1 MNTFTVS
8 FFSSKTDIK
17 PEVLNLDIISIKD
30 KLKEY
35 AISTVNT
42 KKADL
47 PLISGGFYDN
57 GIKSENLKYRS
68 FFIYD
73 LDNYDDNFDIM
84 LKDIEKSLSGYV
96 YLLYTTYSHTYLS
109 PKLRIILFPNSL
121 IEPEIYE
128 AISRS
133 IVTDIFSEKLGKA
146 IDNTSYEATRRMF
159 VPCIGKNKDKDR
171 FIAKYVEGKLLDL
184 SQYGYT
190 YKREDTNTIILDKE
204 VDTISDIELAANHL
218 PLPDVTTDRV
228 KEVLGRYSSADIGY
242 EEWRDVVFAL
252 HHQYQGSKEGLDILL
267 EWSLKEDNKRT
278 KENIISGCKTHY
290 KNAKT
295 EDKKRPLTF
304 ATIIAR
310 VNQFERDK
318 LHIKNL
324 VFPIKK
330 KNGKPISN
338 EFANYKALFAYY
350 NVKPWYNQVKKRVD
364 LDIDHIEY
372 NEATNYTENKLYDP
386 NPDRIGTKKLWL
398 WQRCITHKLSSDY
411 NVLLKNLHFIANTYP
426 INPVKESLLKLKW
439 DGVDRLEDFYSILH
453 VSEDWEQMKKIILKK
468 FLKQYIYINC
478 FNEGSIGLRARQ
490 VLIFQGKEHIGKSTF
505 MSKLTPTD
513 LSKELYFFDENAEID
528 LKDRMVYKS
537 LIESSIVELGE
548 LDDVLIS
555 KKYSGKIKNFI
566 SKTKDKVDLKY
577 ITDHLETR
585 RLTVFTGTI
594 NRPQFLDIEEEN
606 TRFLPLPIKKIEY
619 VDFDIMQIYA
629 QLLEEIKIEL
639 PIYRK
644 NNPGKEISPLYEL
657 NEEERK
663 KLKSLCAIFN
673 KLDRA
678 MYIVDLYID
687 LTNKDKNG
695 QAKGVKDRRPG
706 DILNEIRK
714 LDSSV
719 KNDRKTSGQ
728 LAEILRIHGFKVSI
742 RGGYRVFIFGIDPY
756 IEDDNTITSDTI
768 LEEDINEDQYQI
780 EQNPTENIDIQKV
793 DKIRKESTVTE
804 VLITDVKYELIDK
817 KTRLLHFKNYSVSDI
832 TYGIDIETTG
842 LNPINSRVA
851 LLQIYN
857 PAIDKIFIYKLYDAP
872 LTNEEKQILSEIRF
886 VAHNASFERSFMPYL
901 KNLDCSMIAYHA
913 STSSKRCGLSDLS
926 LETGITYNNK
936 KVMQT
941 SDWSGELTEE
951 QLEYA
956 AKDAKATYILWQK
969 YKDNNK
975 PVYDRMYKASFIIDD
990 YSKRG
995 LPVDIEA
1002 FKKLKLDTE
1011 NKKDELL
1018 QKLIDL
1024 GFEEIITPAR
1034 NIRTKKE
1041 LMAKVTP
1048 DVMKIVEEVRSTN
1061 SLLNNMISGVEE
1073 NIINDRLPINTLI
1086 CGTETGRLATV
1097 KPNVQNF
1104 PRSGF
1109 RHIFKARDGYRFIRA
1124 DFSGQELRMVAAM
1137 SNEKVLIEAFNAGKD
1152 PHAIMAARLNNMPL
1166 KEFMEKPIDWQK
1178 SERQKAKAANFGFLY
1193 GMGASRFIDNAK
1205 DNYNVVLTEEEA
1217 TTIKTKFWSTYSFL
1231 KRWSD
1236 KERADCRARGYAL
1249 TKGGRKRFFEDMDK
1263 AYCEMINTAVQGSCG
1278 EVLLETLISLPD
1290 YLKGYLVNTV
1300 HDELVF
1306 EVPIELIQD
1315 EAKYIEIKNHITGAM
1330 IAGVR
1335 KVEPRYPTLNITEI
1349 KDTDRL

>member
-30 KLKEY
+30 KLKEC

-47 PLISGGFYDN
+47 PLIAGGFYDN

-68 FFIYD
+68 FLIYD
-73 LDNYDDNFDIM
+73 LDNYTDNFDVM

-121 IEPEIYE
+121 IEPEFYE

-133 IVTDIFSEKLGKA
+133 IVTDIFSENLGKS
-146 IDNTSYEATRRMF
+146 IDSTSYESTRRMF

-184 SQYGYT
+184 GIYGYT
-190 YKREDTNTIILDKE
+190 YKGEDANKLIIDNKLD
-204 VDTISDIELAANHL
+204 DISDIELAANHL

-228 KEVLGRYSSADIGY
+228 KEVLGGYSSADISY

-252 HHQYQGSKEGLDILL
+252 HHQYQGSKKGLDILL

-278 KENIISGCKTHY
+278 KESIISGCKTHY

-295 EDKKRPLTF
+295 ENKRRPLTF
-304 ATIIAR
+304 ATIISR
-310 VNQFERDK
+310 VNELDTYNINSKK
-318 LHIKNL
+318 LIIPIKNRKGL
-324 VFPIKK
+324 PTNDYENYRTLFEFYNIKCSYNIILK
-330 KNGKPISN
+330 KIEIEINHPEYKGNFSKIPTNG
-338 EFANYKALFAYY
+338 Y
-350 NVKPWYNQVKKRVD
+350 NN
-364 LDIDHIEY
+364 
-372 NEATNYTENKLYDP
+372 
-386 NPDRIGTKKLWL
+386 NPDELATKTTWIRH
-398 WQRCITHKLSSDY
+398 RCTRHKLSIEDRY
-411 NVLLKNLHFIANTYP
+411 LQNYIEYVAYDNC
-426 INPVKESLLKLKW
+426 INPVKDYLLQLKW
-439 DGVDRLEDFYSILH
+439 DGIDRKEEFYSRLH
-453 VSEDWEQMKKIILKK
+453 TTKENEAMKKLTLSK
-468 FLKQYIYINC
+468 FIKQFLCLTC
-478 FNEGSIGLRARQ
+478 FNDKVFDLPARQ
-490 VLIFQGKEHIGKSTF
+490 VLILQGNEHIGKTTF
-505 MSKLTPTD
+505 LRNLLPLELKAYFKTTKKVD
-513 LSKELYFFDENAEID
+513 LDKQMHIKNI
-528 LKDRMVYKS
+528 
-537 LIESSIVELGE
+537 IEASIVEFGE
-548 LDDVLIS
+548 LKGTLL
-555 KKYSGKIKNFI
+555 KSGFDAFKGFI
-566 SKTKDKVDLKY
+566 SDSEDYVDIKFKVNHQKYRRRTSYTASLNDL
-577 ITDHLETR
+577 E
-585 RLTVFTGTI
+585 
-594 NRPQFLDIEEEN
+594 FLSVDDEH
-606 TRFLPLPIKKIEY
+606 TRFLIIPVISISREE
-619 VDFDIMQIYA
+619 FDINQYYA
-629 QLLEEIKIEL
+629 QILEELKVEVA
-639 PIYRK
+639 
-644 NNPGKEISPLYEL
+644 NCEISGRPLTDIYEMNREEL
-657 NEEERK
+657 NK
-663 KLKSLCAIFN
+663 QIQFNLKFKFSSEA
-673 KLDRA
+673 DY
-678 MYIVDLYID
+678 YINLIYTYID
-687 LTNKDKNG
+687 TTYPKTKIRRGFSSDAILTEIQRIKSDVLNTDLTRKRM
-695 QAKGVKDRRPG
+695 AKALKRCGYEHNSRYEYKVKFKHS
-706 DILNEIRK
+706 DINIK
-714 LDSSV
+714 
-719 KNDRKTSGQ
+719 
-728 LAEILRIHGFKVSI
+728 
-742 RGGYRVFIFGIDPY
+742 
-756 IEDDNTITSDTI
+756 DDNTITEDTI
-768 LEEDINEDQYQI
+768 LEEDINEEQYQI

-793 DKIRKESTVTE
+793 DKIKKESTVKE
-804 VLITDVKYELIDK
+804 VSVTDVKYELIDK
-817 KTRLLHFKNYSVSDI
+817 KTRLLHFKNYSVSDV

-842 LNPINSRVA
+842 LNPSNSIVA

-857 PAIDKIFIYKLYDAP
+857 PAIDKVFVYKLYDAP

-936 KVMQT
+936 KDMQT
-941 SDWSGELTEE
+941 SDWSGELTDE

-969 YKDNNK
+969 YKDDNK

-1011 NKKDELL
+1011 NKKEELL

-1041 LMAKVTP
+1041 LMAKVNP

-1061 SLLNNMISGVEE
+1061 ALLNNMISGVEE

-1166 KEFMEKPIDWQK
+1166 KEFMEKPLDWQK

-1193 GMGASRFIDNAK
+1193 GMGAKRFIDNAK

-1217 TTIKTKFWSTYSFL
+1217 TLIKTKFWITYSFL

-1278 EVLLETLISLPD
+1278 EVLLETLIALPE

-1315 EAKYIEIKNHITGAM
+1315 EAKYTEIKNHITGAM